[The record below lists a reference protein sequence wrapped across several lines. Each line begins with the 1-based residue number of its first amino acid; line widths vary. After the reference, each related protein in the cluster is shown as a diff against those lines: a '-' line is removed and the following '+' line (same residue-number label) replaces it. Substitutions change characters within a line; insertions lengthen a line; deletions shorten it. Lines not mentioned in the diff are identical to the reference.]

1 MHFNEKTFSLEWL
14 PVRIVGVVDNVRSVS
29 LAAEGRETVYV
40 PYIFNSFLPLT
51 YVVRTAA
58 DPAIL
63 VARIRAEAAAM
74 DPDVPIA
81 ELSTLASYV
90 SNAMSQTRFLLALIG
105 AFAVMALGLASL
117 GFYGVISYSA
127 KQRTREIGV
136 RVALGASERD
146 VMGLILGQGLAVAL
160 AGIGLGLA
168 GAVAL
173 SRVVSAFL
181 VGVSATDPITF
192 AGVPALLLA
201 VAIVASF
208 VPARRASRVDPVD
221 ALRDR

>member
-1 MHFNEKTFSLEWL
+1 M
-14 PVRIVGVVDNVRSVS
+14 RSAS

-40 PYIFNSFLPLT
+40 PYVFNSFLPLT

-58 DPAIL
+58 DPASLI
-63 VARIRAEAAAM
+63 ARIRAEAAAM

-117 GFYGVISYSA
+117 GLYGVISYSA

-136 RVALGASERD
+136 RVALGASERA
-146 VMGLILGQGLAVAL
+146 VVGLILGQGLAMSL

-173 SRVVSAFL
+173 SRAVSAFL

-221 ALRDR
+221 ALQNR